1 MQSSCYGKTY
11 TITSALYQC
20 SGGGGGCMGRS
31 SRKEDRAVEDEVLE
45 STFKA
50 EEIEQKKEYGTED
63 GDKITMV
70 AFVK

>member
-1 MQSSCYGKTY
+1 
-11 TITSALYQC
+11 
-20 SGGGGGCMGRS
+20 MGRS

-70 AFVK
+70 VFVK